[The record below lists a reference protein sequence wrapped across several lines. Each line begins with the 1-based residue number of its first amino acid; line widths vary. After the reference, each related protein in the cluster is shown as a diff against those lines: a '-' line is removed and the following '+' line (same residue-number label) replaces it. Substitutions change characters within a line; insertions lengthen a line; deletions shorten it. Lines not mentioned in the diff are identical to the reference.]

1 MDMPSNADSP
11 GAVDA
16 AKGPDSPDDAAAPT
30 WRDRPTWQS
39 ERAMSFGAIADDY
52 DRFRP
57 GPPPEAARWVLG
69 VRPGRVLDLGAGT
82 GGLTRQVST
91 LTSTVYAAEPDERMR
106 AVLVDRT
113 PGVRAVGARG
123 EALPFATGSLD
134 AVVVSSAWHWMD
146 PAIAVPEVA
155 RVLRPGGV
163 FGLLWNGPDRRVEWV
178 SELLERRRRFERP
191 PRDAASPGRPR
202 WAAPDLAPDA
212 PFLAPEATVVRW
224 SRRATAED
232 LAGLAGTYSSVITFG
247 PGRRQT
253 MEARTADIAARHPE
267 LFTDG
272 AVELPFACR
281 CWRAVRTADPV
292 ARLLGG

>member
-1 MDMPSNADSP
+1 MDTPSARAPGGLDPPADT
-11 GAVDA
+11 A
-16 AKGPDSPDDAAAPT
+16 APSWSDQPT
-30 WRDRPTWQS
+30 WRS
-39 ERAMSFGAIADDY
+39 ERAMSFGAIAEDY

-69 VRPGRVLDLGAGT
+69 DRPGRVLDLGAGT
-82 GGLTRQVST
+82 GGLTRPLST
-91 LTSTVYAAEPDERMR
+91 LTQSVYAAEPDERMR
-106 AVLVDRT
+106 AVLVDRM

-134 AVVVSSAWHWMD
+134 GVVVSSAWHWMD
-146 PAIAVPEVA
+146 PAVAVPEVA

-212 PFLAPEATVVRW
+212 PFGAPEATVVRW
-224 SRRATAED
+224 SRQATPED

-253 MEARTADIAARHPE
+253 MAARTADIAARHPE

-272 AVELPFACR
+272 TVELPFACR
-281 CWRAVRTADPV
+281 CWRAVRTADRV
-292 ARLLGG
+292 A

>member
-1 MDMPSNADSP
+1 
-11 GAVDA
+11 
-16 AKGPDSPDDAAAPT
+16 
-30 WRDRPTWQS
+30 
-39 ERAMSFGAIADDY
+39 MSFGAIADDY

-57 GPPPEAARWVLG
+57 GPPLEAARWVLG
-69 VRPGRVLDLGAGT
+69 ERPGRVLDLGAGT
-82 GGLTRQVST
+82 GGLTRQV
-91 LTSTVYAAEPDERMR
+91 LALARVVYAAEPDARMR

-113 PGVRAVGARG
+113 PGVRAVAARG
-123 EALPFATGSLD
+123 EGLPFADGSLD

-178 SELLERRRRFERP
+178 SELLERRRQFERP
-191 PRDAASPGRPR
+191 ARDAATAGRPR

-212 PFLAPEATVVRW
+212 PFLGPQATVVRW
-224 SRRATAED
+224 SRPATPED

-253 MEARTADIAARHPE
+253 VMARTQDMITRHPE

-272 AVELPFACR
+272 TVQLPLACR

-292 ARLLGG
+292 TAG